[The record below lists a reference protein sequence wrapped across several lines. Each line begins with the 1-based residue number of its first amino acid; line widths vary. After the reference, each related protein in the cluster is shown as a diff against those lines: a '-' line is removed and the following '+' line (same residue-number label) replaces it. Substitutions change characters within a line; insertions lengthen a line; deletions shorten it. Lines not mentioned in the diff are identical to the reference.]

1 MFALHWITPMGMSK
15 LAQAFTAKEIFDLVK
30 ADLRRVEEEM
40 ALESVS
46 SVDAITTIGRY
57 LQSSGG
63 KRLRPS
69 LLLLSSKLIGDGGP
83 SAVRLG
89 AVVEIIHAA
98 TLVHDDVIDEAEIR
112 RGRPSTNK
120 QWGNHTSVLAGDWLY
135 MQAFQI
141 AVRERNFRVLD
152 ILIGLTQMMVEGELL
167 QLERI
172 GHIDVS
178 EADYMEL
185 VHRKTA
191 GLFSACARLGAMV
204 SGADSQAEDKLG
216 EYAWNLGMAF
226 QLIDDM
232 LDFTAREQ
240 TLGKPVG
247 GDLRE
252 GKITLPLIYALEQA
266 TPEERRLVK
275 IILEERSYERVP
287 FREIRALIEKYH
299 GFERIQERAQAF
311 TDKARQLI
319 GEFPESPYQRAL
331 YGVTE
336 LVT

>member
-1 MFALHWITPMGMSK
+1 MRMGK
-15 LAQAFTAKEIFDLVK
+15 LGQAFTAKEIFDLVK
-30 ADLRRVEEEM
+30 ADLLRVEEEI

-69 LLLLSSKLIGDGGP
+69 LLLLCSKLIGDGGT
-83 SAVRLG
+83 SAIHLG

-98 TLVHDDVIDEAEIR
+98 TLVHDDVIDAAETR
-112 RGRPSTNK
+112 RGRPSTNA

-135 MQAFQI
+135 MQAFQV

-172 GHIDVS
+172 GRIDVS

-191 GLFSACARLGAMV
+191 GLFSACARLGALV
-204 SGADSQAEDKLG
+204 AGADSNTEDRLG
-216 EYAWNLGMAF
+216 DYAWNLGMAF
-226 QLIDDM
+226 QLIDDV

-252 GKITLPLIYALEQA
+252 GKITLPLIYALERA
-266 TPEERRLVK
+266 TAEERRLVE
-275 IILEERSYERVP
+275 IILGERSYERVP
-287 FREIRALIEKYH
+287 FPRIRALIEKYN
-299 GFERIQERAQAF
+299 GFGRIQDRAQAF

-336 LVT
+336 LVTDRDH

>member
-1 MFALHWITPMGMSK
+1 MGMSK

-112 RGRPSTNK
+112 RGRPSTNA

-152 ILIGLTQMMVEGELL
+152 ILIALTQMMVEGELL

-178 EADYMEL
+178 AADYMEL

-191 GLFSACARLGAMV
+191 GLFSACAKLGAIV
-204 SGADSQAEDKLG
+204 ARGGAQIQEKLA

-232 LDFTAREQ
+232 LDFTAREK

-247 GDLRE
+247 
-252 GKITLPLIYALEQA
+252 
-266 TPEERRLVK
+266 
-275 IILEERSYERVP
+275 
-287 FREIRALIEKYH
+287 
-299 GFERIQERAQAF
+299 
-311 TDKARQLI
+311 
-319 GEFPESPYQRAL
+319 
-331 YGVTE
+331 
-336 LVT
+336 